1 MGNRAKGTF
10 EVTMEAHP
18 PYDVVDGV
26 SIGRVSITKTFAG
39 DLEGASTVEMLG
51 ARTPVQ
57 GSAGYVAIERVTGSL
72 AGRTGSFVLMHSGI
86 MTRGKPELSVRV
98 VPDSGLGELVGI
110 AGALSIDIVDG
121 KHFYTFDYTLDAS

>member
-1 MGNRAKGTF
+1 
-10 EVTMEAHP
+10 MEAHP

-26 SIGRVSITKTFAG
+26 SIGRVSITKTFSG

-72 AGRTGSFVLMHSGI
+72 AGRTGSFVLMHGGI
-86 MTRGKPELSVRV
+86 MTRGTPELSVRV

-110 AGALSIDIVDG
+110 AGAMSIDIVDG